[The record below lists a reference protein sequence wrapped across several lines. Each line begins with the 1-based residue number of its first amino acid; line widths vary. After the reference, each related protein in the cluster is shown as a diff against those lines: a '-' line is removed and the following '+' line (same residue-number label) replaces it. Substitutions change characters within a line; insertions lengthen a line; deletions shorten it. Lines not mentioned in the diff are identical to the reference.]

1 MHDVMVAFN
10 IQEEGAKPP
19 PGHKHILLHL
29 VFDVK
34 MDFHR
39 KARLVAGGHLTDP
52 PETLTYS
59 SVVSRESVCITFLI
73 TALMDLDIL
82 MTDIGNAYLNA
93 PTSEKVYTIA
103 GQEFGEY
110 AGRIVI
116 IVWALYGLKSAGA
129 SWRSHL
135 ASMLC
140 DMGFQSCMADPDV

>member
-1 MHDVMVAFN
+1 
-10 IQEEGAKPP
+10 
-19 PGHKHILLHL
+19 
-29 VFDVK
+29 
-34 MDFHR
+34 
-39 KARLVAGGHLTDP
+39 
-52 PETLTYS
+52 
-59 SVVSRESVCITFLI
+59 
-73 TALMDLDIL
+73 MDLDIL

-135 ASMLC
+135 ASMLR
-140 DMGFQSCMADPDV
+140 DMGFQSCMANPDVWLCLAVKKDGEKY